1 MSKCGPKFHGEVGK
15 FRFLNELI
23 RLVSPQYDGEK
34 TPKKIRDKILDL
46 LLLWTINFP
55 HEKKIKEAYD
65 MLLKRGVRHETVK
78 PVVVQNNNDKPDAID
93 VKARE
98 KAEPDLSAK
107 LQRLL
112 RSSNPADYK
121 AANLLIQNMVKE
133 KERRHEVNMRR
144 KLELKEITENATVL
158 KQMLDQLEEDQK
170 QSTHEITED
179 ALVTLEYL
187 YESCKK
193 LQPTILILIGDHD
206 DNECLGNLHILHY
219 ISFTFKLFIS
229 S

>member
-1 MSKCGPKFHGEVGK
+1 MSKCGPKFHSEVGK

-23 RLVSPQYDGEK
+23 RLVSPQYDGDK

-46 LLLWTINFP
+46 MLLWTINFP

-65 MLLKRGVRHETVK
+65 MLLKRGVRHETAK
-78 PVVVQNNNDKPDAID
+78 PQVVQNNNKPESPAD
-93 VKARE
+93 VKLRE

-133 KERRHEVNMRR
+133 VR
-144 KLELKEITENATVL
+144 KEITFGSLCSIMQELN
-158 KQMLDQLEEDQK
+158 
-170 QSTHEITED
+170 
-179 ALVTLEYL
+179 
-187 YESCKK
+187 
-193 LQPTILILIGDHD
+193 
-206 DNECLGNLHILHY
+206 
-219 ISFTFKLFIS
+219 
-229 S
+229 